1 MTKGFKVFNKDWTC
15 NGFQYEVGGT
25 YEMKESP
32 ICCNRGFHF
41 CTKLSDCFNYYAFNS
56 DNKVAEVEA
65 IGEVV
70 SDSGDTKHCTNK
82 IKIINELTWHEV
94 LDLVN
99 MGKDCTGYCNSGNW
113 NSGNCNSGNWNSGD
127 WNSGNWNSGDW
138 NSGDRN
144 SGDWNSG
151 NRNSGDRNSGN
162 RNSGNWN
169 SGNWN
174 SGNWNSGDWNSGDRN
189 SGNWNSGDRNSGD
202 RNSGNWNSG
211 DWNSGNWNSGNRN
224 SGDWNSGNW
233 NSGDWNNTSFSNG
246 VFNTKEPNIY
256 MFDELSEMTYRDW
269 LNHPARFILN
279 GVPFDELR
287 WVYSENMT
295 DDEKKQH
302 PEHDV
307 TGGFLKEFDYSKNRQ
322 NWWDG
327 LDMDDKKTIKSLPN
341 FDKEKFERI
350 VGIKI
355 D

>member
-99 MGKDCTGYCNSGNW
+99 MGKDCTGY
-113 NSGNCNSGNWNSGD
+113 
-127 WNSGNWNSGDW
+127 
-138 NSGDRN
+138 RN

-151 NRNSGDRNSGN
+151 NRNSGDWNSGDCNSGN
-162 RNSGNWN
+162 R
-169 SGNWN
+169 
-174 SGNWNSGDWNSGDRN
+174 
-189 SGNWNSGDRNSGD
+189 
-202 RNSGNWNSG
+202 
-211 DWNSGNWNSGNRN
+211 NSGNRN
-224 SGDWNSGNW
+224 SGDWNSGDWNSGDCNSGNRNSGNRNSGDW
-233 NSGDWNNTSFSNG
+233 NSGDWNSGDWNSGDWNSTSFSNG

-256 MFDELSEMTYRDW
+256 MFDGLTEMTYRDW

-287 WVYSENMT
+287 WVYSEDMS

-322 NWWDG
+322 NWWDE
-327 LDMDDKKTIKSLPN
+327 LDTDDKKTIKSLPN

>member
-56 DNKVAEVEA
+56 NNKVAEVEA

-99 MGKDCTGYCNSGNW
+99 MGKDCTGYCNSGDY
-113 NSGNCNSGNWNSGD
+113 NSGN
-127 WNSGNWNSGDW
+127 
-138 NSGDRN
+138 
-144 SGDWNSG
+144 
-151 NRNSGDRNSGN
+151 RNSGN
-162 RNSGNWN
+162 RNSGNW
-169 SGNWN
+169 
-174 SGNWNSGDWNSGDRN
+174 
-189 SGNWNSGDRNSGD
+189 
-202 RNSGNWNSG
+202 
-211 DWNSGNWNSGNRN
+211 
-224 SGDWNSGNW
+224 
-233 NSGDWNNTSFSNG
+233 
-246 VFNTKEPNIY
+246 
-256 MFDELSEMTYRDW
+256 
-269 LNHPARFILN
+269 LNHPARFVLN

-287 WVYSENMT
+287 WVYSEDMT
-295 DDEKKQH
+295 DDEKKEH

-327 LDMDDKKTIKSLPN
+327 LDKENKEKIKSLPN

>member
-1 MTKGFKVFNKDWTC
+1 MTKGFKVFNEDWTC
-15 NGFQYEVGGT
+15 NGFQYEIGKT
-25 YEMKESP
+25 FEMEDSP

-82 IKIINELTWHEV
+82 IKIVRELTWHEV

-99 MGKDCTGYCNSGNW
+99 MGKDCTGYR
-113 NSGNCNSGNWNSGD
+113 
-127 WNSGNWNSGDW
+127 NSGDW
-138 NSGDRN
+138 NSGD
-144 SGDWNSG
+144 WN
-151 NRNSGDRNSGN
+151 D
-162 RNSGNWN
+162 
-169 SGNWN
+169 
-174 SGNWNSGDWNSGDRN
+174 
-189 SGNWNSGDRNSGD
+189 
-202 RNSGNWNSG
+202 
-211 DWNSGNWNSGNRN
+211 
-224 SGDWNSGNW
+224 
-233 NSGDWNNTSFSNG
+233 TSFSNG

-256 MFDELSEMTYRDW
+256 MFDELTEMTYHDW

-287 WVYSENMT
+287 WVYSEHMT
-295 DDEKKQH
+295 DDEKKEH

-307 TGGFLKEFDYSKNRQ
+307 TGGFLKELDYSKKRQ
-322 NWWDG
+322 NWWDE
-327 LDMDDKKTIKSLPN
+327 LDSDDKKTIKSLPN
-341 FDKEKFERI
+341 FDKEKFERV

>member
-56 DNKVAEVEA
+56 NNKVAEVEA

-99 MGKDCTGYCNSGNW
+99 MGKDCTGLCNSGNW
-113 NSGNCNSGNWNSGD
+113 NSGNRNSGNCNSGDRNSGNCNSGNWNSGD
-127 WNSGNWNSGDW
+127 CNSGNC
-138 NSGDRN
+138 
-144 SGDWNSG
+144 
-151 NRNSGDRNSGN
+151 
-162 RNSGNWN
+162 
-169 SGNWN
+169 
-174 SGNWNSGDWNSGDRN
+174 NSGDRN
-189 SGNWNSGDRNSGD
+189 SGNWNSGNR
-202 RNSGNWNSG
+202 
-211 DWNSGNWNSGNRN
+211 NSGNRN
-224 SGDWNSGNW
+224 SGNC
-233 NSGDWNNTSFSNG
+233 NSGDWNDTSFSNG

-295 DDEKKQH
+295 DDEKKEH

-322 NWWDG
+322 NWWDE
-327 LDMDDKKTIKSLPN
+327 LDTDDKKTIKSLPN
-341 FDKEKFERI
+341 FNKEKFERI
-350 VGIKI
+350 MGIKI

>member
-15 NGFQYEVGGT
+15 NGFQYEVGKT
-25 YEMKESP
+25 FEMEDSP
-32 ICCNRGFHF
+32 ICCSRGFHF
-41 CTKLSDCFNYYAFNS
+41 CTNLSDCFNYYAFNS

-82 IKIINELTWHEV
+82 IKIVRELTWYEV

-99 MGKDCTGYCNSGNW
+99 TGEDCTGRC
-113 NSGNCNSGNWNSGD
+113 NSGNCNSGNCNSGNCNSGD
-127 WNSGNWNSGDW
+127 
-138 NSGDRN
+138 
-144 SGDWNSG
+144 
-151 NRNSGDRNSGN
+151 
-162 RNSGNWN
+162 
-169 SGNWN
+169 
-174 SGNWNSGDWNSGDRN
+174 
-189 SGNWNSGDRNSGD
+189 
-202 RNSGNWNSG
+202 
-211 DWNSGNWNSGNRN
+211 WNSGNRN
-224 SGDWNSGNW
+224 SGDWNSGNRNSGNCNSGNR
-233 NSGDWNNTSFSNG
+233 NSGDWNDTSFSNG

-256 MFDELSEMTYRDW
+256 MFDELTEMTYRDW

-295 DDEKKQH
+295 DDEKKEH

-327 LDMDDKKTIKSLPN
+327 LDKSDKEKIKSLPN

>member
-15 NGFQYEVGGT
+15 NSFQYEVGGT

-113 NSGNCNSGNWNSGD
+113 NSGN
-127 WNSGNWNSGDW
+127 WNSGN
-138 NSGDRN
+138 
-144 SGDWNSG
+144 
-151 NRNSGDRNSGN
+151 
-162 RNSGNWN
+162 
-169 SGNWN
+169 
-174 SGNWNSGDWNSGDRN
+174 
-189 SGNWNSGDRNSGD
+189 
-202 RNSGNWNSG
+202 
-211 DWNSGNWNSGNRN
+211 WNSGNWNSGNRN

-233 NSGDWNNTSFSNG
+233 NSGNRNSGDWNNTSFSNG

-256 MFDELSEMTYRDW
+256 MFDELTEMTYRDW

-287 WVYSENMT
+287 WVYSEDMT
-295 DDEKKQH
+295 DDEKKEH

-307 TGGFLKEFDYSKNRQ
+307 TGGFLKEFNYSKKRQ
-322 NWWDG
+322 NWWDE
-327 LDMDDKKTIKSLPN
+327 LDSGDKKTIKSLPN
-341 FDKEKFERI
+341 FNKEKFERI

>member
-15 NGFQYEVGGT
+15 NCFQYEVGKT
-25 YEMKESP
+25 FEMEDSP
-32 ICCNRGFHF
+32 ICCSRGFHF
-41 CTKLSDCFNYYAFNS
+41 CTNLSDCFNYYAFNS

-82 IKIINELTWHEV
+82 IKIVRELTWYEV

-99 MGKDCTGYCNSGNW
+99 TGEDCTGRC
-113 NSGNCNSGNWNSGD
+113 NSGD
-127 WNSGNWNSGDW
+127 W
-138 NSGDRN
+138 N

-151 NRNSGDRNSGN
+151 NRNSG
-162 RNSGNWN
+162 
-169 SGNWN
+169 
-174 SGNWNSGDWNSGDRN
+174 
-189 SGNWNSGDRNSGD
+189 
-202 RNSGNWNSG
+202 
-211 DWNSGNWNSGNRN
+211 NRN
-224 SGDWNSGNW
+224 SGDWN
-233 NSGDWNNTSFSNG
+233 DTSFSNG

-256 MFDELSEMTYRDW
+256 MFDELTEMTYRDW

-287 WVYSENMT
+287 WVYSEHMT
-295 DDEKKQH
+295 DDEKKEH

-307 TGGFLKEFDYSKNRQ
+307 TGGFLKEFDYSKKRQ

-327 LDMDDKKTIKSLPN
+327 LDKSDKEKIKSLPN

>member
-15 NGFQYEVGGT
+15 NSFQYELGKT
-25 YEMKESP
+25 FEMDGSP

-41 CTKLSDCFNYYAFNS
+41 CTNLSDCFNYYAFNS
-56 DNKVAEVEA
+56 DNKVAEIEA

-82 IKIINELTWHEV
+82 IKIVRELTWHEV

-99 MGKDCTGYCNSGNW
+99 MGKDCTGYCNSGD
-113 NSGNCNSGNWNSGD
+113 CNSGNRNSGNRNSGD
-127 WNSGNWNSGDW
+127 C
-138 NSGDRN
+138 N

-151 NRNSGDRNSGN
+151 NRNSGNRNSGDCNSGN
-162 RNSGNWN
+162 RNSGDCNSGNWN
-169 SGNWN
+169 SGDCNSGNRNSGDCN
-174 SGNWNSGDWNSGDRN
+174 SGNWNSGDWND
-189 SGNWNSGDRNSGD
+189 
-202 RNSGNWNSG
+202 
-211 DWNSGNWNSGNRN
+211 
-224 SGDWNSGNW
+224 
-233 NSGDWNNTSFSNG
+233 TSFSNG

-256 MFDELSEMTYRDW
+256 MFDELTEMTYHDW

-287 WVYSENMT
+287 WVYSEDMT
-295 DDEKKQH
+295 DDEKKEH

-307 TGGFLKEFDYSKNRQ
+307 TGGFLKEFNYSKNRQ

-327 LDMDDKKTIKSLPN
+327 LDKSDKEKIKSLPN
-341 FDKEKFERI
+341 FDKQKFERI
-350 VGIKI
+350 TGIKV

>member
-15 NGFQYEVGGT
+15 NSFQYEVGKT
-25 YEMKESP
+25 FEMKDSP

-82 IKIINELTWHEV
+82 IKIVRELTWHEV

-99 MGKDCTGYCNSGNW
+99 MGKDCTGYR
-113 NSGNCNSGNWNSGD
+113 
-127 WNSGNWNSGDW
+127 NSGDW
-138 NSGDRN
+138 NSGDC
-144 SGDWNSG
+144 NSG
-151 NRNSGDRNSGN
+151 NRNSGNRNSGNRNSGNRNSGN

-174 SGNWNSGDWNSGDRN
+174 SGNWNSGDWNSGDC
-189 SGNWNSGDRNSGD
+189 
-202 RNSGNWNSG
+202 NSGNWNSG
-211 DWNSGNWNSGNRN
+211 DWNSGDCNSGNRNSGNRN
-224 SGDWNSGNW
+224 SGDWN
-233 NSGDWNNTSFSNG
+233 DTSFSNG

-256 MFDELSEMTYRDW
+256 MFDELTEMTYRDW

-295 DDEKKQH
+295 DDEKKEH

-307 TGGFLKEFDYSKNRQ
+307 TGGFLKEFNYSKNRQ
-322 NWWDG
+322 NWWDE
-327 LDMDDKKTIKSLPN
+327 LDSDDKKTIKSLPN
-341 FDKEKFERI
+341 FDKEKFERV

>member
-56 DNKVAEVEA
+56 NNKVAEVEA

-99 MGKDCTGYCNSGNW
+99 MGKDCTGLCNSGNR
-113 NSGNCNSGNWNSGD
+113 NSGDCNSGNR
-127 WNSGNWNSGDW
+127 NSGN
-138 NSGDRN
+138 RN

-151 NRNSGDRNSGN
+151 NRNSGD
-162 RNSGNWN
+162 
-169 SGNWN
+169 
-174 SGNWNSGDWNSGDRN
+174 
-189 SGNWNSGDRNSGD
+189 
-202 RNSGNWNSG
+202 WNSG
-211 DWNSGNWNSGNRN
+211 DWNSGNRNSGDCNSGNRN
-224 SGDWNSGNW
+224 SGDWNSGNR
-233 NSGDWNNTSFSNG
+233 NSGDWNDTSFSNG

-295 DDEKKQH
+295 DDEKKEH

-322 NWWDG
+322 NWWDE
-327 LDMDDKKTIKSLPN
+327 LDTDDKKTIKSLPN
-341 FDKEKFERI
+341 FNKEKFERI
-350 VGIKI
+350 MGIKI

>member
-1 MTKGFKVFNKDWTC
+1 MRKGFKVFNKDWTC
-15 NGFQYEVGGT
+15 NGFQYEIGKT
-25 YEMKESP
+25 FEMKESP

-56 DNKVAEVEA
+56 ENKVAEVEA

-70 SDSGDTKHCTNK
+70 SDSGDTKRCTNK
-82 IKIINELTWHEV
+82 IKIVRELTWYEV

-99 MGKDCTGYCNSGNW
+99 TGEDCTGRC
-113 NSGNCNSGNWNSGD
+113 
-127 WNSGNWNSGDW
+127 NSGDW
-138 NSGDRN
+138 NSGDCN
-144 SGDWNSG
+144 SGYC
-151 NRNSGDRNSGN
+151 
-162 RNSGNWN
+162 
-169 SGNWN
+169 
-174 SGNWNSGDWNSGDRN
+174 NSGDWNSGDC
-189 SGNWNSGDRNSGD
+189 
-202 RNSGNWNSG
+202 NSG
-211 DWNSGNWNSGNRN
+211 DWN
-224 SGDWNSGNW
+224 D
-233 NSGDWNNTSFSNG
+233 TSFSNG

-256 MFDELSEMTYRDW
+256 MFDELTEMTYRDW

-287 WVYSENMT
+287 WVYSEDMT
-295 DDEKKQH
+295 DDEKKEH

-322 NWWDG
+322 NWWNG
-327 LDMDDKKTIKSLPN
+327 LDKDDKEKIKSLPN

>member
-1 MTKGFKVFNKDWTC
+1 MTKGFKVFNEDWTC
-15 NGFQYEVGGT
+15 NGFQYEIDKT
-25 YEMKESP
+25 FEMKESP

-82 IKIINELTWHEV
+82 IKIIRELTWHEV

-99 MGKDCTGYCNSGNW
+99 LGKDCTGYCNSGNW
-113 NSGNCNSGNWNSGD
+113 NSGNRNSGNWNSGNCNSGNCNSGNCNSGNWNSG
-127 WNSGNWNSGDW
+127 NC
-138 NSGDRN
+138 
-144 SGDWNSG
+144 NSG
-151 NRNSGDRNSGN
+151 NRNSGNCNSGN
-162 RNSGNWN
+162 CNSGNWN

-174 SGNWNSGDWNSGDRN
+174 SGNCN
-189 SGNWNSGDRNSGD
+189 SGNWND
-202 RNSGNWNSG
+202 
-211 DWNSGNWNSGNRN
+211 
-224 SGDWNSGNW
+224 
-233 NSGDWNNTSFSNG
+233 TSFSNG

-256 MFDELSEMTYRDW
+256 MFDELTEMTYRDW

-279 GVPFDELR
+279 SVPFDELR
-287 WVYSENMT
+287 WLYSEHMT
-295 DDEKKQH
+295 DDEKKEH

-307 TGGFLKEFDYSKNRQ
+307 TGGFLKEFDYSKKRQ
-322 NWWDG
+322 NWWDE
-327 LDMDDKKTIKSLPN
+327 LDSDDKKTIKSLPN

>member
-15 NGFQYEVGGT
+15 NSFQYEVGKT
-25 YEMKESP
+25 FEMKDSP

-82 IKIINELTWHEV
+82 IKIVRELTWHEV

-99 MGKDCTGYCNSGNW
+99 MGKDCTGYW
-113 NSGNCNSGNWNSGD
+113 
-127 WNSGNWNSGDW
+127 
-138 NSGDRN
+138 N

-162 RNSGNWN
+162 RNSG
-169 SGNWN
+169 
-174 SGNWNSGDWNSGDRN
+174 
-189 SGNWNSGDRNSGD
+189 
-202 RNSGNWNSG
+202 
-211 DWNSGNWNSGNRN
+211 DWNSGNRNSGNRNSGDWNSGNRN
-224 SGDWNSGNW
+224 SGDWNSGNR
-233 NSGDWNNTSFSNG
+233 NSGDWNSGNRNSGDRNSGDWNSGNRNSGDWNSGNRNSGDWNSGNRNSGNRNSGDRNSGDWNDTSFSNG

-256 MFDELSEMTYRDW
+256 MFDELTEMTYRDW

-287 WVYSENMT
+287 WVYSEHMT
-295 DDEKKQH
+295 DDEKKEH

-307 TGGFLKEFDYSKNRQ
+307 TGGFLKEFNYSKKRQ

-327 LDMDDKKTIKSLPN
+327 LDKSDKEKIKSLPN

>member
-99 MGKDCTGYCNSGNW
+99 MGKDCTGYCNSGNR
-113 NSGNCNSGNWNSGD
+113 NSGNRNSGNR
-127 WNSGNWNSGDW
+127 NSGNRNSGDW
-138 NSGDRN
+138 NSGDWN

-151 NRNSGDRNSGN
+151 NRNSGDC
-162 RNSGNWN
+162 
-169 SGNWN
+169 
-174 SGNWNSGDWNSGDRN
+174 
-189 SGNWNSGDRNSGD
+189 
-202 RNSGNWNSG
+202 
-211 DWNSGNWNSGNRN
+211 
-224 SGDWNSGNW
+224 

-256 MFDELSEMTYRDW
+256 MFDGLTEMTYRDW

-287 WVYSENMT
+287 WVYSEDMT
-295 DDEKKQH
+295 DDEKKEH

-322 NWWDG
+322 NWWDE
-327 LDMDDKKTIKSLPN
+327 LDTDDKKTIKSLPN

>member
-41 CTKLSDCFNYYAFNS
+41 CTKLNDCFNYYAFNS

-82 IKIINELTWHEV
+82 IKIVRELTWHEV

-99 MGKDCTGYCNSGNW
+99 MGKDCTGYCNSGNCNSGNC

-127 WNSGNWNSGDW
+127 WNSGNWNSG
-138 NSGDRN
+138 NC
-144 SGDWNSG
+144 
-151 NRNSGDRNSGN
+151 
-162 RNSGNWN
+162 NSGNWN

-174 SGNWNSGDWNSGDRN
+174 SGNWNSGNCN
-189 SGNWNSGDRNSGD
+189 SGNWNSGDC
-202 RNSGNWNSG
+202 NSGNWN
-211 DWNSGNWNSGNRN
+211 D
-224 SGDWNSGNW
+224 
-233 NSGDWNNTSFSNG
+233 TSFSNG

-256 MFDELSEMTYRDW
+256 MFDELTEMTYRDW

-279 GVPFDELR
+279 SVPFDELR
-287 WVYSENMT
+287 WVYSEDMT
-295 DDEKKQH
+295 DDEKKEH

-307 TGGFLKEFDYSKNRQ
+307 TGGFLKEFNYSKKRQ
-322 NWWDG
+322 NWWDE
-327 LDMDDKKTIKSLPN
+327 LDSDNKKTIKSLPN

>member
-82 IKIINELTWHEV
+82 IKIVRELTWHEL

-99 MGKDCTGYCNSGNW
+99 MGKDCTGLCNSGN
-113 NSGNCNSGNWNSGD
+113 
-127 WNSGNWNSGDW
+127 
-138 NSGDRN
+138 RN

-151 NRNSGDRNSGN
+151 NRNSGN
-162 RNSGNWN
+162 R
-169 SGNWN
+169 
-174 SGNWNSGDWNSGDRN
+174 NSGDWNSGDC
-189 SGNWNSGDRNSGD
+189 NSGD
-202 RNSGNWNSG
+202 
-211 DWNSGNWNSGNRN
+211 WNSGNRN
-224 SGDWNSGNW
+224 SGDWNSGDCNSGNRNSGDWNSGNRNSGNRNSGDW
-233 NSGDWNNTSFSNG
+233 NSGDWNSGDCNSGDWNSGDWNDTSFSNG
-246 VFNTKEPNIY
+246 VFNTKQPNIY
-256 MFDELSEMTYRDW
+256 MFDELSEMTYSDW

-287 WVYSENMT
+287 WVYSEHMT
-295 DDEKKQH
+295 DDEKKEH

-307 TGGFLKEFDYSKNRQ
+307 TGGFLKEFNYSKKRQ
-322 NWWDG
+322 NWWDE
-327 LDMDDKKTIKSLPN
+327 LDSDDKKTIKSLPN

-350 VGIKI
+350 IGIKI

>member
-1 MTKGFKVFNKDWTC
+1 MTKGFKVFNEDWTC
-15 NGFQYEVGGT
+15 NGFQYEVGKIF
-25 YEMKESP
+25 EMKESP

-99 MGKDCTGYCNSGNW
+99 MGKDCTGYCNSGNR
-113 NSGNCNSGNWNSGD
+113 NSGDWNSGD
-127 WNSGNWNSGDW
+127 WNSGNRNSG
-138 NSGDRN
+138 NRN

-151 NRNSGDRNSGN
+151 NRNSGYR
-162 RNSGNWN
+162 
-169 SGNWN
+169 
-174 SGNWNSGDWNSGDRN
+174 
-189 SGNWNSGDRNSGD
+189 
-202 RNSGNWNSG
+202 
-211 DWNSGNWNSGNRN
+211 NSGNRN

-233 NSGDWNNTSFSNG
+233 NSGDCNSGNRNSGNRNSGDWNSGDWNDTSFSNG

-256 MFDELSEMTYRDW
+256 MFDELTEMTYRDW

-295 DDEKKQH
+295 DDEKKEH

-322 NWWDG
+322 NWWNG
-327 LDMDDKKTIKSLPN
+327 LDKDDKEKIKSLPN

>member
-15 NGFQYEVGGT
+15 NGFQYEIGKT
-25 YEMKESP
+25 FEMDGSP

-41 CTKLSDCFNYYAFNS
+41 CTNLSDCFNYYAFNS

-99 MGKDCTGYCNSGNW
+99 MGKDCTGYRNSGNRNSGNWNSGDCNSGNW
-113 NSGNCNSGNWNSGD
+113 NSGNRNSGNWNSGNWNSGDWNSGDWNSGDRNSGD

-144 SGDWNSG
+144 SG
-151 NRNSGDRNSGN
+151 N
-162 RNSGNWN
+162 RNSGNWNSGDWN

-174 SGNWNSGDWNSGDRN
+174 SGNWNSGDWNSGD
-189 SGNWNSGDRNSGD
+189 WND
-202 RNSGNWNSG
+202 
-211 DWNSGNWNSGNRN
+211 
-224 SGDWNSGNW
+224 
-233 NSGDWNNTSFSNG
+233 TSFSNG

-256 MFDELSEMTYRDW
+256 MFDELTEMTYRDW

-287 WVYSENMT
+287 WVYSEDMT
-295 DDEKKQH
+295 DDEKKEH

-327 LDMDDKKTIKSLPN
+327 LDKGNKEKIKSLPN
-341 FDKEKFERI
+341 FNKEKFERI

>member
-15 NGFQYEVGGT
+15 NSFQYEVGKT
-25 YEMKESP
+25 FEMKDSP

-41 CTKLSDCFNYYAFNS
+41 CTKLTDCFNYYAFNS

-99 MGKDCTGYCNSGNW
+99 MGKDCTGYCNSGDY
-113 NSGNCNSGNWNSGD
+113 NSGKRNSGDCNSGDCNSGKR
-127 WNSGNWNSGDW
+127 NSGDW
-138 NSGDRN
+138 NSGDY
-144 SGDWNSG
+144 
-151 NRNSGDRNSGN
+151 
-162 RNSGNWN
+162 
-169 SGNWN
+169 
-174 SGNWNSGDWNSGDRN
+174 NSGDWNSGDY
-189 SGNWNSGDRNSGD
+189 NSGDC
-202 RNSGNWNSG
+202 NSG
-211 DWNSGNWNSGNRN
+211 DWN
-224 SGDWNSGNW
+224 D
-233 NSGDWNNTSFSNG
+233 TSFSNG

-256 MFDELSEMTYRDW
+256 MFDELTEMTYRDW

-287 WVYSENMT
+287 WVYSEDMT
-295 DDEKKQH
+295 DDEKKEH

-307 TGGFLKEFDYSKNRQ
+307 TGGFLKEFDYSKKRQ
-322 NWWDG
+322 NWWDE
-327 LDMDDKKTIKSLPN
+327 LDSDDKKTIKSLPN
-341 FDKEKFERI
+341 FDKQKFERI
-350 VGIKI
+350 TGIKV

>member
-1 MTKGFKVFNKDWTC
+1 MTKGFKVFNEDWTC

-41 CTKLSDCFNYYAFNS
+41 CTKLNDCFNYYAFNS
-56 DNKVAEVEA
+56 NNKVAEVEA

-82 IKIINELTWHEV
+82 IKIVRELTWHEV

-99 MGKDCTGYCNSGNW
+99 MGKDCTGRCNSGNR
-113 NSGNCNSGNWNSGD
+113 NSGN
-127 WNSGNWNSGDW
+127 
-138 NSGDRN
+138 RN

-151 NRNSGDRNSGN
+151 NRNSGN
-162 RNSGNWN
+162 RNSG
-169 SGNWN
+169 
-174 SGNWNSGDWNSGDRN
+174 D
-189 SGNWNSGDRNSGD
+189 
-202 RNSGNWNSG
+202 WNSG
-211 DWNSGNWNSGNRN
+211 DWNSGNRNSGDCNSGDCNSGNRN
-224 SGDWNSGNW
+224 SGDWNSGDCNSGNR
-233 NSGDWNNTSFSNG
+233 NSGDWNDTSFSNG

-256 MFDELSEMTYRDW
+256 MFDELTEMTYRDW

-287 WVYSENMT
+287 WVYSEDMT
-295 DDEKKQH
+295 DDEKKEH

-322 NWWDG
+322 NWWDE
-327 LDMDDKKTIKSLPN
+327 LDTDDKKTIKSLPN
-341 FDKEKFERI
+341 FNKEKFERI

>member
-15 NGFQYEVGGT
+15 NSFQYELGKT
-25 YEMKESP
+25 FEMDGSP

-41 CTKLSDCFNYYAFNS
+41 CTNLSDCFNYYAFNS
-56 DNKVAEVEA
+56 DNKVAEIEA

-82 IKIINELTWHEV
+82 IKIVRELTWHEV

-99 MGKDCTGYCNSGNW
+99 MGKDCTGYCNSGD
-113 NSGNCNSGNWNSGD
+113 CNSGNRNSGNRNSGD
-127 WNSGNWNSGDW
+127 C
-138 NSGDRN
+138 N

-151 NRNSGDRNSGN
+151 NRNSGNRNSGDCNSGN
-162 RNSGNWN
+162 RNSGDC
-169 SGNWN
+169 N
-174 SGNWNSGDWNSGDRN
+174 SGNWNSGDWND
-189 SGNWNSGDRNSGD
+189 
-202 RNSGNWNSG
+202 
-211 DWNSGNWNSGNRN
+211 
-224 SGDWNSGNW
+224 
-233 NSGDWNNTSFSNG
+233 TSFSNG

-256 MFDELSEMTYRDW
+256 MFDELTEMTYHDW

-287 WVYSENMT
+287 WVYSEDMT
-295 DDEKKQH
+295 DDEKKEH

-307 TGGFLKEFDYSKNRQ
+307 TGGFLKEFNYSKNRQ

-327 LDMDDKKTIKSLPN
+327 LDKSDKEKIKSLPN
-341 FDKEKFERI
+341 FDKQKFERI
-350 VGIKI
+350 TGIKV

>member
-82 IKIINELTWHEV
+82 IKIIRELTWHEV

-99 MGKDCTGYCNSGNW
+99 LGKDCTGY
-113 NSGNCNSGNWNSGD
+113 CNSGNWNSGD

-138 NSGDRN
+138 NSG
-144 SGDWNSG
+144 
-151 NRNSGDRNSGN
+151 NR
-162 RNSGNWN
+162 
-169 SGNWN
+169 
-174 SGNWNSGDWNSGDRN
+174 
-189 SGNWNSGDRNSGD
+189 
-202 RNSGNWNSG
+202 
-211 DWNSGNWNSGNRN
+211 NSGNWNSGNRN
-224 SGDWNSGNW
+224 SGDWNSGDW
-233 NSGDWNNTSFSNG
+233 NSGDWNSGDWNDTSFSNG

-256 MFDELSEMTYRDW
+256 MFDELTEMTYRDW

-295 DDEKKQH
+295 DDEKKEH

-327 LDMDDKKTIKSLPN
+327 LDKSDKEKIKSLPN

-350 VGIKI
+350 TGIKV

>member
-1 MTKGFKVFNKDWTC
+1 MTKGFKVFNEDWTC
-15 NGFQYEVGGT
+15 NGFQYEIGKT
-25 YEMKESP
+25 FEMEDSP

-41 CTKLSDCFNYYAFNS
+41 CTNLSDCFNYYAFNS

-82 IKIINELTWHEV
+82 IKIVRELTWHEV

-99 MGKDCTGYCNSGNW
+99 MGKDCTGYR
-113 NSGNCNSGNWNSGD
+113 NSGNCNSGNCNSGD
-127 WNSGNWNSGDW
+127 WNSGNC
-138 NSGDRN
+138 
-144 SGDWNSG
+144 
-151 NRNSGDRNSGN
+151 
-162 RNSGNWN
+162 
-169 SGNWN
+169 
-174 SGNWNSGDWNSGDRN
+174 
-189 SGNWNSGDRNSGD
+189 
-202 RNSGNWNSG
+202 
-211 DWNSGNWNSGNRN
+211 
-224 SGDWNSGNW
+224 

-256 MFDELSEMTYRDW
+256 MFDELTEMTYRDW

-295 DDEKKQH
+295 DDEKKEH

-327 LDMDDKKTIKSLPN
+327 LDKSDKEKIKSLPN
-341 FDKEKFERI
+341 FDKEKFERV

>member
-56 DNKVAEVEA
+56 NNKVAEVEA

-82 IKIINELTWHEV
+82 IKIVRELTWHEV

-99 MGKDCTGYCNSGNW
+99 MGKDCTGYCNSG
-113 NSGNCNSGNWNSGD
+113 D
-127 WNSGNWNSGDW
+127 WNSGNRNSGDC
-138 NSGDRN
+138 NSGDCNSGNRN

-151 NRNSGDRNSGN
+151 NRNSGD
-162 RNSGNWN
+162 WN
-169 SGNWN
+169 SGD
-174 SGNWNSGDWNSGDRN
+174 WNSGDWNSGDRN
-189 SGNWNSGDRNSGD
+189 SGNR
-202 RNSGNWNSG
+202 NSG
-211 DWNSGNWNSGNRN
+211 DWNSGDCNSGNRN
-224 SGDWNSGNW
+224 SGDWNSGDWNSGNRNSGNR
-233 NSGDWNNTSFSNG
+233 NSGDWNDTSFSNG

-256 MFDELSEMTYRDW
+256 MFDELTEMTYRDW

-279 GVPFDELR
+279 SVPFDELR
-287 WVYSENMT
+287 WVYSKHMT
-295 DDEKKQH
+295 DDEKKEH

-322 NWWDG
+322 NWWDE
-327 LDMDDKKTIKSLPN
+327 LDSNDKKTIKSLPN
-341 FDKEKFERI
+341 FNKEKFERI
-350 VGIKI
+350 MGIKI